1 MAFDFLTTK
10 KNLPVLGVGLGLRR
24 ELAHETFNNADKIDW
39 LELVPE
45 NYMDLGGMARERLEQ
60 ANSAFPL
67 VTHGVNLS
75 IGSTDPL
82 SETYLK
88 SLKKLLDTIDAP
100 WFSDHLCFTSIGGH
114 YLHDLLPLPASK
126 EAIQHVVKRIKIVQ
140 DYIER
145 PLLLENISYYMN
157 MPGSELTEV
166 QFLSDVLEKA
176 DCGLLLDVNNVYVNS
191 INHNFDPY
199 KYLNALPIERTVQM
213 HVAGHSHGEE
223 MIIDT
228 HGNPVIEPVF
238 ELLDYVLARVP
249 VNAVM
254 LERDQNYPEF
264 SEILDELHQIRTI
277 AANYQPRLANLKTGS
292 NCAAATET
300 ENSSPSSEMTPDRD
314 RDGHDADV
322 IRMNS
327 DTKRLVKRGAR
338 A

>member
-1 MAFDFLTTK
+1 MIFDFHSMK
-10 KNLPVLGVGLGLRR
+10 KKLPILGIGLGLRR
-24 ELAHETFNNADKIDW
+24 ELARETFDNAEKIDW

-60 ANSAFPL
+60 ASSAFPL

-88 SLKKLLDTIDAP
+88 SLKKLLDTINAP
-100 WFSDHLCFTSIGGH
+100 WFSDHLCFSSVSGH
-114 YLHDLLPLPASK
+114 YMHDLLPLPTSR
-126 EAIQHVVKRIKIVQ
+126 EAVNHVVQRIKTVQ
-140 DYIER
+140 EYIGR
-145 PLLLENISYYMN
+145 PFLIENISYYMN
-157 MPGSELTEV
+157 MPGCELNEV
-166 QFLSDVLEKA
+166 QFLGEVLEKA

-199 KYLNALPIERTVQM
+199 KYLNALPLERTVQM
-213 HVAGHSHGEE
+213 HIAGHSHGEE

-238 ELLDYVLARVP
+238 ELLDFVLARVS

-264 SEILDELHQIRTI
+264 SELLAELQQIRTI
-277 AANYQPRLANLKTGS
+277 AANYQPGLAKLSANNLVADRIECEEEHSIIPMKT
-292 NCAAATET
+292 
-300 ENSSPSSEMTPDRD
+300 SE
-314 RDGHDADV
+314 A
-322 IRMNS
+322 N
-327 DTKRLVKRGAR
+327 RLVKRGAG

>member
-1 MAFDFLTTK
+1 MVFDFHTTK
-10 KNLPVLGVGLGLRR
+10 KKLPVLGVGLGLRR
-24 ELAHETFNNADKIDW
+24 ELAHETFDNADKIDW

-45 NYMDLGGMARERLEQ
+45 NYMDLGGAARERLEQ

-75 IGSTDPL
+75 IGSVDPL

-88 SLKKLLDTIDAP
+88 ALKKLLDTIDAP
-100 WFSDHLCFTSIGGH
+100 WFSDHLCFTSVAGH
-114 YLHDLLPLPASK
+114 YLHDLLPLPTSR
-126 EAIQHVVKRIKIVQ
+126 EAVQHVVKRIKMVQ

-166 QFLSDVLEKA
+166 QFLSDVLDKA

-264 SEILDELHQIRTI
+264 SEILDELRQIRTI
-277 AANYQPRLANLKTGS
+277 AANYQPGLAKLKTVTPEAEVMETVAPSGS
-292 NCAAATET
+292 LETDLATDDSVEEAA
-300 ENSSPSSEMTPDRD
+300 
-314 RDGHDADV
+314 V
-322 IRMNS
+322 IPMNTTS
-327 DTKRLVKRGAR
+327 KRLVKRGVR